1 MTTMT
6 PLRTDEPP
14 NPRPASAGANGH
26 ANGAANSA
34 APTPARRPL
43 FVLLPEDGV
52 ITVLLL
58 ALAVYITIASIQGVT
73 PPWAPGMQILTPLTL
88 LGLLIGFLAVQQRVI
103 SPLFVHLFAVVVG
116 CVVAFW
122 QTANAVV
129 GGQWGVLWAHL
140 GIWLQRAV
148 HNQNSSDNT
157 VFLLLLAVLSYL
169 LAYLS
174 FWLVIR
180 SRRPWLAVLANGVVL
195 LINLNFASPDLLIF
209 LVLFL
214 LVSLLLLVRFTLAE
228 HMRLWRF
235 RRLRFSPD
243 LSWDFL
249 QAGAIF
255 AVVVML
261 LAYTLPVAAPNSA
274 ISQIWTDPGTVW
286 QGVVHRWESLFGNLN
301 GPGNNGLSLFSDT
314 LQLRGN
320 VDLPS
325 TEIFRYN
332 ISDPTQYLV
341 TQTYDTYDG
350 RLNWSQSVTQSHG
363 YDANATLPSSAPLST
378 VHTVTQTVYLTNI
391 GNGQRTLFAAGE
403 PQSFNLP
410 SDVPETTEGDI
421 PTSWGSQRVMI
432 NGDKYT
438 AESYVSSATV
448 GQLEAVPYASAS
460 PNGYPQAIIDRY
472 LINNNT
478 TIAQQVSQ
486 TAQQWTTGTSN
497 PYDAMV
503 AIESQLHLFHFSYH
517 NGTIP
522 PDEDAVVWFLNNKSG
537 FCTFFAS
544 TMALMARSLGMPA
557 RVASGVNVGTYDEKQ
572 HDFVEKGTDL
582 HAWTQVYFA
591 GYGWINF
598 EPTASYPLFERG
610 IPGGGPLASVTASAQ
625 ASGTAGAH
633 GTPTPRFRDTEVP
646 TGVAPTSPAVT
657 TFRDLGLTLA
667 FLFALALLVL
677 AGFLLWWRALY
688 RGMNPAAGAFAR
700 VTRLGAW
707 SGSPPR
713 RDQTPYEY
721 AGELAEVIPQERQAL
736 TRLSDLY
743 VRDRWGEERAA
754 GDETEPLYRR
764 VQLALGRAIA
774 SRWREIPGWLLARL
788 GGLWTRLAPTR
799 GALRRRWRRV
809 SHYWDP
815 PAYG

>member
-14 NPRPASAGANGH
+14 APRAATAPTNGAS
-26 ANGAANSA
+26 NGAAA
-34 APTPARRPL
+34 AASVRRPL
-43 FVLLPEDGV
+43 FVILPEDGV

-58 ALAVYITIASIQGVT
+58 ALAVYITIASIQAVT
-73 PPWAPGMQILTPLTL
+73 PSWAPGMQILTPLTL
-88 LGLLIGFLAVQQRVI
+88 LGLLVGFLAVQQRVI
-103 SPLFVHLFAVVVG
+103 SPFFVHIFAVALG

-129 GGQWGVLWAHL
+129 GGHWGILWTHL
-140 GIWLQRAV
+140 GIWLQRALR
-148 HNQNSSDNT
+148 NQNSNDNT

-174 FWLVIR
+174 FWLVIH
-180 SRRPWLAVLANGVVL
+180 SRRPWLAVLACGVVL
-195 LINLNFASPDLLIF
+195 LINLDFASPDLLIF

-261 LAYTLPVAAPNSA
+261 LAYMLPVAAPSSA
-274 ISQIWTDPGTVW
+274 INQFWTDPGSVW
-286 QGVVHRWESLFGNLN
+286 QGVVQRWESLFGNLN
-301 GPGNNGLSLFSDT
+301 GPGNGGINLFSDT

-320 VDLPS
+320 VDLPNI
-325 TEIFRYN
+325 ELFRYN

-350 RLNWSQSVTQSHG
+350 RLNWSQSVTQSHD
-363 YDANATLPSSAPLST
+363 YDANATLPASAPQGT
-378 VHTVTQTVYLTNI
+378 VHIVTQAVYLTNI
-391 GNGQRTLFAAGE
+391 GNGQRSLFAAGE
-403 PQSFNLP
+403 PESFSVA
-410 SDVPETTEGDI
+410 SDVAETTEGNV
-421 PTSWGSQRVMI
+421 PTSWESQRTLI

-448 GQLEAVPYASAS
+448 AQLEAVPYASVAPS
-460 PNGYPQAIIDRY
+460 AYSQAIIDRY
-472 LINNNT
+472 LTNNNT
-478 TIAQQVSQ
+478 TIAQQVAQ
-486 TAQQWTTGTSN
+486 TAKEWTANTSN

-503 AIESQLHLFHFSYH
+503 AIEAQLHLFHFSYH

-522 PDEDAVVWFLNNKSG
+522 PNEDAVVWFLQNKSG

-557 RVASGVNVGTYDEKQ
+557 RIVSGVNSGSYDEKQ

-610 IPGGGPLASVTASAQ
+610 VTGTGPGSTITPGAQ
-625 ASGTAGAH
+625 ASGTAGVR
-633 GTPTPRFRDTEVP
+633 GTATPRFRDTPEV
-646 TGVAPTSPAVT
+646 TGPGAVSPAVT
-657 TFRDLGLTLA
+657 TFRDLGLALA

-700 VTRLGAW
+700 MTRLGAW

-721 AGELAEVIPQERQAL
+721 AGELAGVIPQERRAL

-743 VRDRWGEERAA
+743 VRDRWG
-754 GDETEPLYRR
+754 GDPAPTAEADSLYRR
-764 VQLALGRAIA
+764 IQLALARSIA
-774 SRWREIPGWLLARL
+774 RRWREIPGWLFARL
-788 GGLWTRLAPTR
+788 GGLWARMAPAR
-799 GALRRRWRRV
+799 GALLRRWRRI
-809 SHYWDP
+809 SRYWDP